1 MTTLLK
7 MLLLEAQLNNIPRT
21 SYNWKY
27 YNEWCNTDITPTSG
41 VRLFFKGELLTELM
55 TPDCTYTAPICTGSK
70 LYNWVRKHRSFTKPW
85 GKYYIIP
92 L

>member
-1 MTTLLK
+1 MTALLK